1 MTKEIIEDLLQETID
16 LRNCKFGFK
25 CNQSWFRLNE
35 TENKDI
41 KFCSKCE
48 KNVYMVHNNN
58 ELANA
63 IQENKCVA
71 LRATNKPGMLLGMI
85 VKEEKNYDIPSYIRL
100 KLKDPNS

>member
-1 MTKEIIEDLLQETID
+1 MTKEIIEDLLKETID

-25 CNQSWFRLNE
+25 CNQNWFKLNE

-48 KNVYMVHNNN
+48 KNVYMVHNNA

-71 LRATNKPGMLLGMI
+71 LRAPNKPGMLLGKI
-85 VKEEKNYDIPSYIRL
+85 VKQQSFYISTFSEY
-100 KLKDPNS
+100 KK